1 MKKISRQHHSCCV
14 NSMKPM
20 GFTLIELLVVIAIIA
35 ILAAILLPAL
45 NSARERG
52 RQASCIS
59 NQNQIIKALM
69 MYADDSEGYVTP
81 GYGLNEPNRMMYP
94 KRDWSTQPGARLLV
108 VFGYL
113 PGNPD
118 YSQNAYDYEI
128 LNCPSQITKTQYTS
142 YFWFLDS
149 AAGWGNWNGI
159 KRLPPTPE
167 RQKYFFGDISGTN
180 IKWLDNVFVDLA
192 ENHPGGSSNWAC
204 VDGSVQTFTKSEMF
218 TLTRKDQNFLVP
230 NEVRYYD
237 AP

>member
-1 MKKISRQHHSCCV
+1 M

-59 NQNQIIKALM
+59 NQNQIAKAM
-69 MYADDSEGYVTP
+69 IMYADANEGYTTP
-81 GYGLNEPNRMMYP
+81 GYHGFNEPNRLQFFGSSYP
-94 KRDWSTQPGARLLV
+94 SARHLV
-108 VFGYL
+108 KYGYL
-113 PGNPD
+113 PGNTSALAD
-118 YSQNAYDYEI
+118 AKSFEI
-128 LNCPSQITKTQYTS
+128 LNCPSKISESQYTS

-149 AAGWGNWNGI
+149 AAGWAGSSYNAI
-159 KRLPPTPE
+159 KRLPPTRE

-180 IKWLDNVFVDLA
+180 IKWVSETFVDLA
-192 ENHPGGSSNWAC
+192 ENHPGGSGNWAC
-204 VDGSVQTFTKSEMF
+204 VDGSVQTFTKSELF
-218 TLTRKDQNFLVP
+218 TLTRAKQNFLVP
-230 NEVRYYD
+230 NEVKYYN